1 MVTFP
6 SASTAD
12 PWDSRF
18 CSLSVVLPL
27 VQVGLSR
34 FHSPQTPFSFPK
46 GAAFGEPDLRYLWTT
61 PENTMRNPG
70 PLPKGPRRNREPSL
84 EWEGRYQM
92 LFQGGRGAFFKDETP
107 GGLATLSWMPLYPWI
122 HGCTSRTQWIL
133 RKGGAG
139 VDLEGLRRKNGGLNI
154 IKIDCMHARNSK
166 I

>member
-1 MVTFP
+1 MRFLMSHYNRFSFKKKLSLVVFTILTHFAFETKINVPFDLQNSIPAPLKLLLEEALLHLLCMIRAGLPGDSWNQAEILEQQHGDFP

-70 PLPKGPRRNREPSL
+70 PLLKGPRRNREPSL
-84 EWEGRYQM
+84 E
-92 LFQGGRGAFFKDETP
+92 
-107 GGLATLSWMPLYPWI
+107 
-122 HGCTSRTQWIL
+122 
-133 RKGGAG
+133 
-139 VDLEGLRRKNGGLNI
+139 
-154 IKIDCMHARNSK
+154 
-166 I
+166 